1 MVTSATPEG
10 PDASS
15 AEDENPVDGEDA
27 APAEVEPVIDADTGE
42 ELGEVSGGGG
52 ITDLGGDSPSS

>member
-1 MVTSATPEG
+1 MATSATPEG
-10 PDASS
+10 SDAVD
-15 AEDENPVDGEDA
+15 DEEDA
-27 APAEVEPVIDADTGE
+27 APAEVEPVTDADTGE